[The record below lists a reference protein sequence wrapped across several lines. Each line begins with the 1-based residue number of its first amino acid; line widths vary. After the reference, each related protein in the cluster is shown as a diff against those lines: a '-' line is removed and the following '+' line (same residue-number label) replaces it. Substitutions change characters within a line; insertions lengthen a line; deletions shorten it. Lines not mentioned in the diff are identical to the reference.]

1 MQSWER
7 LTVPSSPQ
15 FPRLRNGGD
24 HTTFQGSMMTREGL
38 GSPKWCGLELVMT
51 AATKHARA
59 HADVM
64 ITIIGAID

>member
-1 MQSWER
+1 
-7 LTVPSSPQ
+7 
-15 FPRLRNGGD
+15 
-24 HTTFQGSMMTREGL
+24 MMTREGL

>member
-1 MQSWER
+1 MQSWAR

-24 HTTFQGSMMTREGL
+24 HTTFQGSMMTGKGL
-38 GSPKWCGLELVMT
+38 GSPEWCGLELVMT
-51 AATKHARA
+51 GVTKHA